1 MNSSLN
7 FSSIINDEKFLYEN
21 YFDEND
27 DKSRIFEDV
36 EKDLSEKLEVS
47 KNNITLILNKF
58 NHIRNYLNF

>member
-27 DKSRIFEDV
+27 DKSRIFEDL
-36 EKDLSEKLEVS
+36 EKDLSEKIEVS
-47 KNNITLILNKF
+47 KKNITLILNKF

>member
-27 DKSRIFEDV
+27 DKSRIFEDL
-36 EKDLSEKLEVS
+36 EKDLSEKIEVS

-58 NHIRNYLNF
+58 NYIRNYLNF

>member
-27 DKSRIFEDV
+27 DKSCIFEDL
-36 EKDLSEKLEVS
+36 EKDLSEKTEVS
-47 KNNITLILNKF
+47 KKNITLILNKF
-58 NHIRNYLNF
+58 NYIRNYLNF

>member
-21 YFDEND
+21 YFGEND
-27 DKSRIFEDV
+27 DKSRIFEDL
-36 EKDLSEKLEVS
+36 EKDLSEKIEVS

-58 NHIRNYLNF
+58 NYIRNYLNF